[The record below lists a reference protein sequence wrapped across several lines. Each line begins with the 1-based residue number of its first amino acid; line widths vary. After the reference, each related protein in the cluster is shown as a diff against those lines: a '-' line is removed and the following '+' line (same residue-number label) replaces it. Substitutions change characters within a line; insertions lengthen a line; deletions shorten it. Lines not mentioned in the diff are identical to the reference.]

1 MWVDVAGR
9 LQLDAFEQIALD
21 GPGEHVANLL
31 LVSEVEAPVDFL
43 TVARSNAA
51 ALERIAA
58 DAGRG

>member
-1 MWVDVAGR
+1 M
-9 LQLDAFEQIALD
+9 FEQIALD

-31 LVSEVEAPVDFL
+31 LVPEVEAPVDFL